1 VTVAAPLRLGFLA
14 TNNGSSMRA
23 IVAAC
28 RDGRI
33 SAQPALVVSNRR
45 ESAALAFAHQNS
57 VSALCIPTIKD
68 PHAAD
73 AALAEALKT
82 AGADLV
88 VLSGYLRKLGPV
100 TLAAYRN
107 RILNV
112 HPALLPAFGGQG
124 MYGRRVH
131 EAVLA
136 AGVAETGATVHLVD
150 EEYDHG
156 PPLAQAQ
163 VPVLASDTAADIE
176 ARVMAAEPGLF
187 IDTLARI
194 ASGALKLPTS

>member
-1 VTVAAPLRLGFLA
+1 MRLAFLA
-14 TNNGSSMRA
+14 SNNGSSMRA

-28 RDGRI
+28 RDGRL
-33 SAQPALVVSNRR
+33 AAEPVLVVSNRK
-45 ESAALAFAHQNS
+45 EAAALAFAHEHGVTS
-57 VSALCIPTIKD
+57 LYIPTIKD
-68 PHAAD
+68 PDAAD
-73 AALAEALKT
+73 AALAGALDA
-82 AGADLV
+82 AGAELV
-88 VLSGYLRKLGPV
+88 VLSGYLRKLGPR

-107 RILNV
+107 RVLNV

-136 AGVAETGATVHLVD
+136 AGAPQTGATVHLVD

-156 PPLAQAQ
+156 PPVAQ
-163 VPVLASDTAADIE
+163 VCVPVQSGDTAQDIE

-187 IDTLARI
+187 VDTLRRI
-194 ASGALKLPTS
+194 ASGELELPKP